1 MSVKRLIII
10 CEGETEQEFCKALLM
25 PELSKQNISVYC
37 PRIKKS
43 MGGIVKW
50 DDLRK
55 QILNHLRENAFVTLF
70 VDYYGITDK
79 HHFPAWEEV
88 LCKQDKQEIINSLCE
103 GMECD
108 INDRRFIPYIQL
120 HEFESLL
127 FHDIDSFDHVFS
139 DKDYIDR
146 GELTRILEQYPN
158 PEEINNGRDTSPS
171 HRLSKI
177 INGYQ
182 KVIYGNII
190 AMEIGLDGIRNKC
203 PLFNEWVERL
213 LALN

>member
-1 MSVKRLIII
+1 MR
-10 CEGETEQEFCKALLM
+10 
-25 PELSKQNISVYC
+25 
-37 PRIKKS
+37 
-43 MGGIVKW
+43 
-50 DDLRK
+50 
-55 QILNHLRENAFVTLF
+55 
-70 VDYYGITDK
+70 
-79 HHFPAWEEV
+79 
-88 LCKQDKQEIINSLCE
+88 
-103 GMECD
+103 CD

-139 DKDYIDR
+139 EKDFIDR
-146 GELTRILEQYPN
+146 DELTHILEQYPN

-190 AMEIGLDGIRNKC
+190 AMEIGLDGIRKKC
-203 PLFNEWVERL
+203 PLFNKWVERL
-213 LALN
+213 LALS

>member
-1 MSVKRLIII
+1 
-10 CEGETEQEFCKALLM
+10 
-25 PELSKQNISVYC
+25 
-37 PRIKKS
+37 
-43 MGGIVKW
+43 
-50 DDLRK
+50 
-55 QILNHLRENAFVTLF
+55 
-70 VDYYGITDK
+70 
-79 HHFPAWEEV
+79 
-88 LCKQDKQEIINSLCE
+88 
-103 GMECD
+103 MECD

-146 GELTRILEQYPN
+146 DELTRILEQYPN
-158 PEEINNGRDTSPS
+158 PEEINNGHDTSPS

-190 AMEIGLDGIRNKC
+190 AMEIGLDGIKNKC

-213 LALN
+213 LALS